1 MTRGGGTPAATDRR
15 RPLPV
20 ALLVACRPKQWV
32 KNLLVL
38 AAPGAAGVLGSAD
51 DALATAAAF
60 VAFCLAASATY
71 LVNDASDVEADRRHA
86 TKRHRPIAA
95 GELPVPVAL
104 VVAAVL
110 AVAALG
116 VGLAVRG
123 PLALVLVAYVALTT
137 AYSRA
142 LKHLVVVD
150 VVALASGFVLR
161 AVAGAVAA
169 DVPISNWFFIVTS
182 FGSLFMAVGKRN
194 AEVVDLG
201 QDAGSHR
208 KVLDGYTPGFLAH
221 LRAVSS
227 GVVLVAYCLWA
238 FERAEL
244 TDMTVPWY
252 QMSIVPF
259 ATAILRYAQLL
270 EAGEGGAPEE
280 LVLRDRMLL
289 VAGALWFALFGI
301 GVLAA

>member
-1 MTRGGGTPAATDRR
+1 MAGPAVPVRHR
-15 RPLPV
+15 SLPV

-32 KNLLVL
+32 KNLLVV

-71 LVNDASDVEADRRHA
+71 LLNDVGDVEADRRHA

-95 GELPVPVAL
+95 GQLPAPVAL
-104 VVAAVL
+104 AAAGIL
-110 AVAALG
+110 AVAGVG
-116 VGLAVRG
+116 VGLAVRW
-123 PLALVLVAYVALTT
+123 PLALVVVAYVALTT
-137 AYSRA
+137 SYSKVF
-142 LKHLVVVD
+142 KHLVVVD

-169 DVPISNWFFIVTS
+169 DVPISDWFFIVTS
-182 FGSLFMAVGKRN
+182 FGSLLMAVGKRN
-194 AEVVDLG
+194 AEVVSLG
-201 QDAGSHR
+201 DDAGSHR

-221 LRAVSS
+221 LRSVSS

-259 ATAILRYAQLL
+259 TAAILRYAQLL
-270 EAGEGGAPEE
+270 DAGEGGAPEE

-289 VAGALWFALFGI
+289 VAGGVWALLFGV